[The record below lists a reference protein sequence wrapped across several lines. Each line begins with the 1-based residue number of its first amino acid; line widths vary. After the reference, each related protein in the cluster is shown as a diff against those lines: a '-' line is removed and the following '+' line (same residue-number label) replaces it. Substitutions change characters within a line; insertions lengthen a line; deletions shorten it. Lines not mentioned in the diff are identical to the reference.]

1 MELIVPKIL
10 IIDDEEQI
18 RLVLKE
24 MLERFG
30 YEVLEATNGEEGLAL
45 QREKAADLIITD
57 IIMPDKEG
65 LETIRELRREFPE
78 VNIIAISGGGQI
90 GSDQYLKAAKQFG
103 AMCTL
108 QKPVGLEQLRQEVH
122 RLLK

>member
-18 RLVLKE
+18 RLVFKE
-24 MLERFG
+24 MLGRFG
-30 YEVLEATNGEEGLAL
+30 YEVLEATNGEDGLAL
-45 QREKAADLIITD
+45 QREKIADLIITD
-57 IIMPDKEG
+57 IIMPVKEG

-78 VNIIAISGGGQI
+78 VKIIAISGGGQI
-90 GSDQYLKAAKQFG
+90 GSDQYLDVARKLGAA
-103 AMCTL
+103 CTL

>member
-1 MELIVPKIL
+1 VPKIL

-18 RLVLKE
+18 RLVFKE
-24 MLERFG
+24 MLGRFG

-45 QREKAADLIITD
+45 QREKTADLVITD

-78 VNIIAISGGGQI
+78 VKIIAISGGGQI
-90 GSDQYLKAAKQFG
+90 GSDQYLNVAKQFG

>member
-1 MELIVPKIL
+1 MPKIL

-18 RLVLKE
+18 RLVFKE
-24 MLERFG
+24 MLGRFG
-30 YEVLEATNGEEGLAL
+30 YEVLEATNGEDGLAL
-45 QREKAADLIITD
+45 QREKIADLIITD
-57 IIMPDKEG
+57 IIMPVKEG

-90 GSDQYLKAAKQFG
+90 GSNQYLNTAKQLG
-103 AMCTL
+103 AACTL
-108 QKPVGLEQLRQEVH
+108 QKPVGLDQLRQEVH